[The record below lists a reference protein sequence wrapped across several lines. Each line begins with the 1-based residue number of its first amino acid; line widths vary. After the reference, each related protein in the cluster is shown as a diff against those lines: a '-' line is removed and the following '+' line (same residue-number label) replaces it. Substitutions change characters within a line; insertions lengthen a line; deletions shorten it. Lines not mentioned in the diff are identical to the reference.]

1 MTPKPA
7 PTRRKAKRGPDWC
20 QHCRMD
26 HPTLR
31 PAKPTE
37 PPIPVP
43 DDYEQEKRAFQ
54 RAEPIPAT
62 CAKCGYAPCLC
73 RRSTPTLPTLSIPRA
88 LLDATI
94 EALDKAEKEVTTKEY
109 IAGCVDDGISADLRR
124 LWAVRDSLRSVL
136 TSLRKLRSGEGE
148 CYGCSVKACPNP
160 EHPGYLR

>member
-94 EALDKAEKEVTTKEY
+94 EAGNHALYRNHDFAEGCS
-109 IAGCVDDGISADLRR
+109 GCVNQ
-124 LWAVRDSLRSVL
+124 RSVL
-136 TSLRKLRSGEGE
+136 TSLRAIQKGKE
-148 CYGCSVKACPNP
+148 
-160 EHPGYLR
+160 